1 MQSLRTELQNLTLI
15 SDVHQ
20 HRDLLER
27 LSKKIPNSIRI
38 LKSPHPIDRYTC
50 FVYAFEF
57 TNDHRY
63 FDIASFG
70 LGRVFASPDFVKY
83 MIEKKYLSEIDCA
96 TVANGNLI
104 IYCRDGN
111 ITHGGKFGENGRV
124 VSKWGIGHLYEHD
137 ILEVPEGYGNEFRC
151 YKEISTEK
159 ALNYFRE
166 YAEHMG
172 LEFE

>member
-38 LKSPHPIDRYTC
+38 LESSHSIDLYTC

-57 TNDHRY
+57 TNDPIY
-63 FDIASFG
+63 LGIASFG
-70 LGRVFASPDFVKY
+70 LGRVFASPDFVRY
-83 MIEKKYLSEIDCA
+83 MIEKGYLYAVDCA
-96 TVANGNLI
+96 SVSKGNLI
-104 IYCRDGN
+104 IYYRDGGV
-111 ITHGGKFGENGRV
+111 THGGKFDGNGRV

-137 ILEVPEGYGNEFRC
+137 ILEVPECYGNEFRC
-151 YKEISTEK
+151 YKEIATEK